1 MSPDVASCTGGIVG
15 IPYLVYQVAKRHDI
29 YRIATYG
36 LSRRFGVPP
45 MIASFALIFVA
56 FAACQAVL
64 TVKFADFVSPAGD
77 SDRAAAAPAR
87 AVGSARLA

>member
-1 MSPDVASCTGGIVG
+1 
-15 IPYLVYQVAKRHDI
+15 
-29 YRIATYG
+29 
-36 LSRRFGVPP
+36 